1 VVSNTD
7 PVLDRVAQY
16 LPMLV
21 AGKQGG
27 NAAPS
32 SNESPVEV
40 LVKSYR
46 LAPDYRSATLR
57 GEVMESLQ
65 SLLRGSDNELYGP
78 DGRFFIRAV
87 GNNLIISHRRDVHEN
102 IASVLNK
109 LNALERSPGS
119 GMQGGMF

>member
-1 VVSNTD
+1 
-7 PVLDRVAQY
+7 
-16 LPMLV
+16 
-21 AGKQGG
+21 
-27 NAAPS
+27 
-32 SNESPVEV
+32 
-40 LVKSYR
+40 
-46 LAPDYRSATLR
+46 
-57 GEVMESLQ
+57 MESLQ